1 MWVTLFAVGLLA
13 VALLTGFLYLRKLK
27 ESTVAASTTWGCGYL
42 APTSRMQYSASS
54 FAGLL
59 VDFFA
64 GILCFERHAPKI
76 TGSFPARPSFE
87 SHVPETV
94 LERGYLPFL
103 AWIYEKFLP
112 IRRLQHGQIH
122 LYILYTFI
130 TLILL
135 IIVS

>member
-1 MWVTLFAVGLLA
+1 VVLVVVTLLVTLWFRGRVKKTK
-13 VALLTGFLYLRKLK
+13 VAT
-27 ESTVAASTTWGCGYL
+27 ATTWGCGYL

-76 TGSFPARPSFE
+76 TGSFPASPSFE